1 MLKVFRDN
9 LKYLSWVLW
18 LVVALFIF
26 FIYADF
32 GTAGRRGGGRVSDNA
47 AAHVGNQQVTM
58 EEYERHYKRLEG
70 LYRQIYGD
78 QFTPEAARQMGLPL
92 QALNQAVS
100 QKIFLAEAKSM
111 GLTATDEEVRDRVLQ
126 EPAFKDEQGHFV
138 GEDRYSEIL
147 RGSRYPSPAAFEAEL
162 REEILIKKLMD
173 ILEANVYV
181 SDQEVEKSY
190 RDQVEKARIR
200 YIQLPRA
207 RFSLAATEVAD
218 AEVKDY
224 FEKHKPEYR
233 LPEQREAAY
242 LLVDPS
248 QLAASAAAASI
259 DEKALRDY
267 YDQHQQEFTRPEQ
280 VHARHII
287 ASTQGKDDAAA
298 QAKIAAA
305 KARLAKGEGFA
316 IVAQELSDEPAAK
329 TSGGDLGYF
338 GRGQMDKQ
346 FEDAAFGAP
355 VGTVIGPIK
364 SRFGYHLIEVL
375 DKRAAGA
382 QPFEEARET
391 IRQRLSIE
399 QTSQAAEAR
408 AKVLAKRLAEDK
420 PKSADALKAM
430 VNPPEGVSFG
440 ETGPFGK
447 QEPIKDLGY
456 APAFANA
463 AFALQKGGVSEVVQ
477 TPRGWTVLYLKDI
490 KAPRIPELKDVEPRV
505 RAALA
510 RQKQQD
516 QALEQLRQAKASGK
530 TLDQISAEL
539 GLEIKESSEFGAEG
553 AIPGIGANPELAKA
567 ALALNTGQ
575 MGGPVTDAQGALLFE
590 VKERKS
596 WDPIQFAAAREQTR
610 DAVRREKLNSLES
623 ALLEQRRREMDVTF
637 NPKLLEEFGINAQGQ
652 PVQPGQP
659 AGPAS

>member
-32 GTAGRRGGGRVSDNA
+32 GTAGRRGGGQVSDNA

-58 EEYERHYKRLEG
+58 EEFERGYKRLEG
-70 LYRQIYGD
+70 MYRQVYGD

-111 GLTATDEEVRDRVLQ
+111 GLTATDEEVRDRILQ
-126 EPAFKDEQGHFV
+126 EPAFKDEKGQFV
-138 GEDRYSEIL
+138 GEERYAEIL
-147 RGSRYPSPAAFEAEL
+147 RGARYPGPAAFEAEL
-162 REEILIKKLMD
+162 REEILIKKLND
-173 ILEANVYV
+173 ILEANIYV

-207 RFSLAATEVAD
+207 RFSLAATDVTD
-218 AEVKDY
+218 TEVKDY
-224 FEKHKPEYR
+224 FEKHKAEYR

-248 QLAASAAAASI
+248 QLAASANV

-267 YDQHQQEFTRPEQ
+267 YQQHQQEFTRPEQ
-280 VHARHII
+280 IHARHILV
-287 ASTQGKDDAAA
+287 STEGKSDADA

-305 KARLAKGEGFA
+305 QARLAKGEAFA
-316 IVAQELSDEPAAK
+316 TVAREVSDEPAAK

-338 GRGQMDKQ
+338 GRGQMVKA
-346 FEDAAFGAP
+346 FEDAAFGGQA
-355 VGTVIGPIK
+355 GSLIGPIK
-364 SRFGYHLIEVL
+364 TQFGYHLIEVL
-375 DKRAAGA
+375 DKRPAGT
-382 QPFEEARET
+382 QPFEEARDM
-391 IRQRLSIE
+391 IRQRLSSE
-399 QTSQAAEAR
+399 QTSQAAETR
-408 AKVLAKRLAEDK
+408 AKGLAKRLAEDK
-420 PKSADALKAM
+420 PKNADALKAM

-440 ETGPFGK
+440 ETGPFSK
-447 QEPIKDLGY
+447 QEPINGLGY
-456 APAFANA
+456 AVTFANA
-463 AFALQKGGVSEVVQ
+463 AFALQKGGVSEAVQ
-477 TPRGWTVLYLKDI
+477 TPRGWTILYLKDI
-490 KAPRIPELKDVEPRV
+490 KPPRLPELKDVEPRV
-505 RAALA
+505 SSALA
-510 RQKQQD
+510 REKQQS

-530 TLDQISAEL
+530 TLDQISTEM
-539 GLEIKESSEFGAEG
+539 GLEIKESSEFGAQG

-567 ALALNTGQ
+567 ALALNAGQ

-610 DAVRREKLNSLES
+610 EAVRREKLNSLES

-637 NPKLLEEFGINAQGQ
+637 NPKLVEEFGLNAQGQ
-652 PVQPGQP
+652 PGQPGQA
-659 AGPAS
+659 AGPTR